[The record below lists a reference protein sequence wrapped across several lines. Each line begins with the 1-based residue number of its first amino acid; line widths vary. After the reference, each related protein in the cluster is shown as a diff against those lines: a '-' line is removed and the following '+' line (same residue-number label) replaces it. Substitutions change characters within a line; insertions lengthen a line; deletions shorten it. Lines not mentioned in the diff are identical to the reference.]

1 MLERAGTTCL
11 QGRSSGAWY
20 DNRNEPTSVLFSKA
34 LLQNINNNQ
43 PRGTLICKN
52 GGAPNNVPGVI
63 DTTGAVWIDSILA
76 DSKTVITTNAQ
87 ATSHTM
93 ANTCYF
99 HGESAIIDIIPTTT
113 NTGRNRLV
121 CKMKWNTVAKFMHK
135 KRGISST

>member
-20 DNRNEPTSVLFSKA
+20 DNTNEPTSVLFFSKA

-52 GGAPNNVPGVI
+52 GGVPNNVPGVI
-63 DTTGAVWIDSILA
+63 ETTGAVWIDSILALA

-87 ATSHTM
+87 VTTCLTQWQILATS
-93 ANTCYF
+93 CYY
-99 HGESAIIDIIPTTT
+99 GESVIIDIIPTTT
-113 NTGRNRLV
+113 KTGKIDRCV
-121 CKMKWNTVAKFMHK
+121 K
-135 KRGISST
+135 